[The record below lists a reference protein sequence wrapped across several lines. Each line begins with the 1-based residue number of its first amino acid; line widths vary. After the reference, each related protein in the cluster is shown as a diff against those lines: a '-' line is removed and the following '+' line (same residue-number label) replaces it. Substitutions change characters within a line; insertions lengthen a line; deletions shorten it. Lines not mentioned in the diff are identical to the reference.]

1 MKKLIED
8 DVAKSLAQ
16 IRSHLIFEV
25 ISPALANL
33 EIRTKLRIYS
43 DYNWWAAMGHSSLD
57 FRMRLALHAGMVDC
71 LDRHPSA
78 TKEK

>member
-1 MKKLIED
+1 MSKLVAG
-8 DVAKSLAQ
+8 DVEKSLTQ

-25 ISPALANL
+25 IHPALDNL

-43 DYNWWAAMGHSSLD
+43 DYNWWAAMGHGPLNDSLR
-57 FRMRLALHAGMVDC
+57 FQAQGGMVDC
-71 LDRHPSA
+71 LDRHYSA